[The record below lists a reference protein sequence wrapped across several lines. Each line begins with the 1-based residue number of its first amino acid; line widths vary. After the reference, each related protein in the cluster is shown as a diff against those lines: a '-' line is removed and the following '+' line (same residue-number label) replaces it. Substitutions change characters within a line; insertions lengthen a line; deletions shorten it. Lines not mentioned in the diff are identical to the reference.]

1 MHMDIIQSFLY
12 SIGRGD
18 FTLYEQ
24 RLLLS
29 IANNAQEFVKGR
41 VVTNLS
47 AAKLMLPEIYI
58 VRLKSRDILSDGSNH
73 YEYVRDAA
81 RSLASK
87 RIEFW
92 DRTLSM
98 WRSFSIID
106 NVIYRSRSGELS
118 FTVSS
123 SFLSVLFDF
132 SKGFSKYDINIALQ
146 LSSTYTIRL
155 YSIMCNASRPFE
167 YSIENLRY
175 MLNVGDKYKLTAD
188 LIRNTLDVAQKELDD
203 KNVNSFRYERIR
215 NGNKV
220 LSVKLIPVKRQAVS
234 NESLIANVGLS
245 YFLNREIQLIMMDS
259 IGFTYKELS
268 AHKVLL
274 KKFCLLPASM
284 DRVRNI
290 LQRAKNRNMNKG
302 YVINAIKSEVDQFQ
316 DIK

>member
-1 MHMDIIQSFLY
+1 
-12 SIGRGD
+12 
-18 FTLYEQ
+18 
-24 RLLLS
+24 
-29 IANNAQEFVKGR
+29 
-41 VVTNLS
+41 
-47 AAKLMLPEIYI
+47 
-58 VRLKSRDILSDGSNH
+58 
-73 YEYVRDAA
+73 
-81 RSLASK
+81 
-87 RIEFW
+87 
-92 DRTLSM
+92 M

-106 NVIYRSRSGELS
+106 NIIYRSRSGELS

-132 SKGFSKYDINIALQ
+132 SKGFSRYDINIALQ

-215 NGNKV
+215 KGNKV

-234 NESLIANVGLS
+234 NESLIASVGLS

-274 KKFCLLPASM
+274 KKFCHLPASM
-284 DRVRNI
+284 DRIRNI
-290 LQRAKNRNMNKG
+290 LQRSKNRGMNKG